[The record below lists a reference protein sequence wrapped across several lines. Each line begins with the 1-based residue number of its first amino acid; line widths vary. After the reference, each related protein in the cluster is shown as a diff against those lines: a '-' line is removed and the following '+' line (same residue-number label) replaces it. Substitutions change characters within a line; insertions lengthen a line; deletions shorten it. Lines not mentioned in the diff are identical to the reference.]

1 MERGREYPGS
11 EKRSW
16 IERNWRKWRKWKRVD
31 EV

>member
-16 IERNWRKWRKWKRVD
+16 IERKSREWKRVD